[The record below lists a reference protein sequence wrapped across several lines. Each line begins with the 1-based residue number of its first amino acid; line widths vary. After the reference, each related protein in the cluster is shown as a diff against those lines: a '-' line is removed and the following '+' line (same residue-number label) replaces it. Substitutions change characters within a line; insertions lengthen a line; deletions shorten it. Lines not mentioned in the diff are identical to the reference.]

1 MQKIFKIERLDTSD
15 KYKKMIMRDNKGGRK
30 TRCQIREMSI
40 IKQME
45 KKEINRLIEK
55 QVLLHNE
62 EKQLLEE
69 QEQNNQTKY
78 SMFVEEPRGKFNSQF
93 LLNFLA

>member
-15 KYKKMIMRDNKGGRK
+15 KYKKMMMRDNKGGRK

-78 SMFVEEPRGKFNSQF
+78 NMYIEEPRGKFNSHF

>member
-78 SMFVEEPRGKFNSQF
+78 NMYIEEPRGNFNSQF